1 MKYVSI
7 RLSRQPREEKTWRV
21 TDGLTNWWA
30 DLHDWRTPVS
40 VSKQVSTTAGGSAL
54 VYVHATQVHVNF

>member
-1 MKYVSI
+1 
-7 RLSRQPREEKTWRV
+7 
-21 TDGLTNWWA
+21 
-30 DLHDWRTPVS
+30 VS